1 VDHPCSKCG
10 VTVQDGIA
18 FCPNC
23 GAPQIRV
30 ANPFGD
36 TPVTPPMPPGTPGDI
51 QPPAEPVAPW
61 PAQQQGFRSPMQY
74 DWRAGWR
81 SAITAGVVI
90 GILSSAPYVGGVL
103 CCLWTL
109 GGGAIAAFLYQ
120 RNSDQFVVP
129 LSLGFRTGLLTGL
142 VAYAVNLLAF
152 LAQLFA
158 GRGAEI
164 RRHLAEQMQKSIS
177 ESGADAQT
185 AAAFQRFVESI
196 QTPEGFAIIITL
208 SLVMLGIGFVLF
220 TGLGALLGVSILRRN
235 RH

>member
-1 VDHPCSKCG
+1 
-10 VTVQDGIA
+10 
-18 FCPNC
+18 
-23 GAPQIRV
+23 
-30 ANPFGD
+30 
-36 TPVTPPMPPGTPGDI
+36 
-51 QPPAEPVAPW
+51 
-61 PAQQQGFRSPMQY
+61 MQY

-208 SLVMLGIGFVLF
+208 SLVMLGIGFVLV

-235 RH
+235 RQ